1 MAKKDFSNINI
12 NPVYDAI
19 AAATEEPETTAAAA
33 EQPAAE
39 VVEAAAPEEAPAED
53 AQEIAKKHYK
63 PRKTYT
69 AEETLEAL
77 ENMRTSGRKGVKLPR
92 INLAFTPA
100 NYEFIKTMAQVRGQ
114 SLTEFVNDMLEEIR
128 VEHADIYEKAMEFRN
143 SI

>member
-19 AAATEEPETTAAAA
+19 AAATEEPETTATAA

-39 VVEAAAPEEAPAED
+39 VVDAAAPEEEPAED
-53 AQEIAKKHYK
+53 AQEITKKHYK

-69 AEETLEAL
+69 AEETLAAL

>member
-39 VVEAAAPEEAPAED
+39 VVEAAAPAED
-53 AQEIAKKHYK
+53 AQEIEKKHYK

-128 VEHADIYEKAMEFRN
+128 IEHADIYEKAMEFRN

>member
-39 VVEAAAPEEAPAED
+39 VVEAAAPAED

-63 PRKTYT
+63 TRKTYT

-128 VEHADIYEKAMEFRN
+128 VEHADIYKKAMEFRN